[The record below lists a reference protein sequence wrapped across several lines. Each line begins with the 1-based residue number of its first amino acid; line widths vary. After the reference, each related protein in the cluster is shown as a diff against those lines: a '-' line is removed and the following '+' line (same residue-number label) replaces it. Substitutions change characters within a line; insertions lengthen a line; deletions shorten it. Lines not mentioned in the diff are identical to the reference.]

1 MFTTQ
6 MPREKRYLTFPPASR
21 EPPISMGEL
30 MHCTIHYPVS
40 SPHHI
45 VNSRIGN
52 PTVDAFERRV
62 SALEGGIA
70 AVACSSGQAAQFMA
84 LTCIANSGDNIVC
97 ESGRCI

>member
-6 MPREKRYLTFPPASR
+6 MPREMRYLTCPPVSR
-21 EPPISMGEL
+21 ETRISTGEL
-30 MHCTIHYPVS
+30 MHTIHYLVS
-40 SPHHI
+40 SPSLT
-45 VNSRIGN
+45 SRIGN

-97 ESGRCI
+97 ESRRCV